1 MPLPPAPSWSGRS
14 AGTCVFSADHFEGAQ
29 KFHAQATPRIGGL
42 AIALGLG
49 AAFLTGAAPVA
60 VLGPLLIAGAFPFA
74 AGFTED
80 ITNNGG
86 IKRRLFF
93 IAGGGLVFAFSPI
106 SGCAT
111 WDWPASIPCSPCP
124 LGIAFT
130 VFALTG
136 AANAINIID
145 GFNGLAGGVSF
156 LILGALAII
165 ADQVGDGALMM
176 VLLGFMGAIAGFLLL
191 NFPRG
196 KLFLGDGGAYLVGF
210 LVGACAVLLPMRNPD
225 VSPWTAIVV
234 CAYPLLEVLFS
245 MYRKGKRKGYSPTQ
259 PDGVHL
265 HMLVYRRITRHR
277 LRHASAVTRNA
288 ATSPF
293 LWAYATGPAL
303 SAVLFYDS
311 QALLLAALG
320 LSAVAYGLIYR
331 RLTRFRWLPTRDRLG
346 LPLQAPHGAVPS
358 SK

>member
-1 MPLPPAPSWSGRS
+1 MR
-14 AGTCVFSADHFEGAQ
+14 FSADHFEGAQ

-93 IAGGGLVFAFSPI
+93 IAGGGLVFCLLTDQWVRYVGLAGIDPLL
-106 SGCAT
+106 AM
-111 WDWPASIPCSPCP
+111 PP